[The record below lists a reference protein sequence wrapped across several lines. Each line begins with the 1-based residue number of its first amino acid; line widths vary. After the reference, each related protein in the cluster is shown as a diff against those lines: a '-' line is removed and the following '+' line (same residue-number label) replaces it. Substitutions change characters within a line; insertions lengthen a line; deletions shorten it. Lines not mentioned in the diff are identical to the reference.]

1 MSSWWNLGSQAESGA
16 CKESCLPSNKE
27 KGSTE
32 EFMLIFSQKSWSS
45 KEDVLAHL
53 KHMYWEHIRR
63 RVVKS
68 LHPGGVLLQHWVGS
82 VQDRGAA
89 AFQSHI
95 KVPVLCITRNAAFPP
110 WEQHCQH
117 GADPSQSASLTSW
130 ALTEAAH
137 WKHILPLPLQHC
149 RAVGGGERSAVGS
162 TTSPRQREQDPEC
175 SEAGRQRTEASRSR
189 ELPACWP
196 QNRRATWGVNTGLT
210 RQIAQHFSS
219 VPGGC
224 TPVTSQR
231 VRRREG

>member
-1 MSSWWNLGSQAESGA
+1 
-16 CKESCLPSNKE
+16 
-27 KGSTE
+27 
-32 EFMLIFSQKSWSS
+32 MLIFSQKSWSS
-45 KEDVLAHL
+45 KEDILAHL

-130 ALTEAAH
+130 ALIEAAH

-149 RAVGGGERSAVGS
+149 RAAGGGERSAVGPHHLS
-162 TTSPRQREQDPEC
+162 QAAQGGVSRTQSAPKQGGREQKHHVAGSCQPAGPKIDVLPEVLIQASLVRYLSISPRCQ
-175 SEAGRQRTEASRSR
+175 EAAPLWHPSGWGGGRVKPHPTEEGRSR
-189 ELPACWP
+189 ALPKV
-196 QNRRATWGVNTGLT
+196 GVP
-210 RQIAQHFSS
+210 AH
-219 VPGGC
+219 
-224 TPVTSQR
+224 
-231 VRRREG
+231 